1 MPLTAASIFSATSSK
16 IISLVRTAGITK
28 TCATQHLGG
37 FVKARFARKFNL
49 LAREIVKKHFFD
61 PLALLPPLNKNVGSK
76 TMPEL
81 RVALLDPRL
90 LAAVRKQP

>member
-1 MPLTAASIFSATSSK
+1 M
-16 IISLVRTAGITK
+16 
-28 TCATQHLGG
+28 
-37 FVKARFARKFNL
+37 
-49 LAREIVKKHFFD
+49 KKHFFD